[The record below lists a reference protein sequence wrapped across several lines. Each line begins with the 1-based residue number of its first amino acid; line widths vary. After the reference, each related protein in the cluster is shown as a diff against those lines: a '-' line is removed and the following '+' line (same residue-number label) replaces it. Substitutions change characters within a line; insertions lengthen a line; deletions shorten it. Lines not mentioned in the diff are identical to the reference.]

1 MMEIRIA
8 LSEPII
14 AFLLM
19 LIFLAGLVKF
29 SDAKLNSMKQS
40 YSLMSKKLMAHE
52 ILHTLISDER
62 FLGIISE
69 LRAGNMAQVNHLM
82 NEILGKFKCE
92 VLVILQIE
100 NVTYVYGNPG
110 AFTEDIA
117 YGFSRIHIAG
127 LNMILECYVA

>member
-1 MMEIRIA
+1 MMEMRMAIID
-8 LSEPII
+8 PII

-19 LIFLAGLVKF
+19 LIFSAGLVKF

-40 YSLMSKKLMAHE
+40 YSLISKKLMAHE

-62 FLGIISE
+62 FLGIVLE
-69 LRAGNMAQVNHLM
+69 LRAGNMAQVNRLM
-82 NEILGKFKCE
+82 NEILGSFKCE

-100 NVTYVYGNPG
+100 NITYIYGDPE
-110 AFTEDIA
+110 AFTEDSA